1 MTSLALSTIC
11 RHHIVRVFIV
21 LYSCCYVHHCSFH
34 FYEGT
39 VFDDI
44 HIVGCANSGALKCCL
59 YLYSLGV
66 GMQMSTQKSLAHHP
80 KLKDGINSMII
91 RSAIHWH
98 YLYSCTVLSGFENIN
113 WLCFSCNCHPFTEC
127 QPTCK
132 IGLGDGATCKR
143 FLSVQD
149 HLPIQNLK
157 QVQR

>member
-1 MTSLALSTIC
+1 MSGQELSN
-11 RHHIVRVFIV
+11 VVLFIFAWCW
-21 LYSCCYVHHCSFH
+21 YAN
-34 FYEGT
+34 ERTKIAGT
-39 VFDDI
+39 P
-44 HIVGCANSGALKCCL
+44 L
-59 YLYSLGV
+59 
-66 GMQMSTQKSLAHHP
+66 HP

-91 RSAIHWH
+91 RSAFHWH
-98 YLYSCTVLSGFENIN
+98 YLYSRTVLSGFENIN